1 PGSSYAFEIAARV
14 GLDAAVVGE
23 ARRLVGEG
31 KTALEDLIDD
41 FEARSQQAA
50 ERLAEAER
58 RAAEAERL
66 QADYEQR
73 LDRLRADRDR
83 LRAEALA
90 QAEQI
95 VKEANA
101 AVELTIR
108 EIREAEAEREATK
121 AARARLE
128 ETRETIRRRK
138 KNVERRTEKRVR
150 TARPERAAPAPS
162 GPIQPGDQVRLDDGT
177 ATGEVIEVGAREAL
191 VAFGP
196 MKTRARLSRLT
207 KVGGPRPQ
215 RVEIKAPQPE
225 RDAALPI
232 MRVRTRIDVRGQ
244 RVEEAVPEVMRL
256 VDEAVAASAPSLEI
270 LHGKGTGALRQAI
283 REHLAGRADVASFDS
298 APWNQGGDG
307 VTVVALR

>member
-1 PGSSYAFEIAARV
+1 DLGDQQSIQDDLSTFTSHLQNIRRMLADADGRSLVLIDEAGTGTDPAEGGALAEAVLRRLTEAGARTIATTHHGTLKAFAHAADGVENGSMEFDRETLAPTYRFRAGVPGSSYAFEIAARV

-58 RAAEAERL
+58 RAAAAERL

-196 MKTRARLSRLT
+196 
-207 KVGGPRPQ
+207 
-215 RVEIKAPQPE
+215 
-225 RDAALPI
+225 
-232 MRVRTRIDVRGQ
+232 
-244 RVEEAVPEVMRL
+244 
-256 VDEAVAASAPSLEI
+256 
-270 LHGKGTGALRQAI
+270 
-283 REHLAGRADVASFDS
+283 
-298 APWNQGGDG
+298 
-307 VTVVALR
+307 